1 MKRHRFPT
9 ATRVGQMLHRLRCV
23 QGLSQRELARRAHTS
38 HVTLGRLETGKQGRW
53 LETLARVAQA
63 LGVSLM
69 VMPTLPC
76 TGCGGERL
84 AGGERMAE
92 LQRYTLEEIQRIA
105 DDFKRQAA
113 TSPVGDR
120 TVTVPTAV
128 EAFLAFLAGYHAIR
142 LPPLPDA
149 EPPEAR

>member
-1 MKRHRFPT
+1 
-9 ATRVGQMLHRLRCV
+9 
-23 QGLSQRELARRAHTS
+23 
-38 HVTLGRLETGKQGRW
+38 
-53 LETLARVAQA
+53 
-63 LGVSLM
+63 

-142 LPPLPDA
+142 LPPPDA